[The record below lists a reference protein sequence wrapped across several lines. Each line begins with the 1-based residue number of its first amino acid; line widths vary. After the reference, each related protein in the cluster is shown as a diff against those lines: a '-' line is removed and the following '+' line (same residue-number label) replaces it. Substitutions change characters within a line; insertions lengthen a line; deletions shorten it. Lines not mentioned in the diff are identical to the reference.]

1 MLQRFFPKLQKKDL
15 MLHGIVLLGL
25 LGMGCILLSS
35 VLPSGTAAKEETGQT
50 AAAQEE
56 YRRTLGRVEVLVTLD
71 GSEEYQYATQGDRTV
86 SEEQVRSSTTYVTVG
101 GSRDALV
108 ESVSHPGI
116 TGVVVA
122 CEGGADSTV
131 QEAVYRA
138 VSVACGLPSNCIFVT
153 RSDPSAIRKESTP

>member
-1 MLQRFFPKLQKKDL
+1 MPHK
-15 MLHGIVLLGL
+15 V
-25 LGMGCILLSS
+25 
-35 VLPSGTAAKEETGQT
+35 
-50 AAAQEE
+50 
-56 YRRTLGRVEVLVTLD
+56 
-71 GSEEYQYATQGDRTV
+71 TV